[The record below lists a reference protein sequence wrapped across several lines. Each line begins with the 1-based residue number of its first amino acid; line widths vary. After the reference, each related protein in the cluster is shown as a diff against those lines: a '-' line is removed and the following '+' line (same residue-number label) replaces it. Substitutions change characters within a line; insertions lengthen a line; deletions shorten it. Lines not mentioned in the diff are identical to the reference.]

1 MLTTVADLL
10 VSANG
15 HTPLVLLL
23 AAILLAAASWI
34 GVRVFR
40 SLQRQGTR
48 IGGVEK
54 SLREER
60 IRRRQV
66 EQCVRE
72 AGIELP
78 YWPGDPAE
86 LHAITAAR
94 RAPTYDPYS
103 GRGPWPEDGV
113 PLPYG
118 DDALTAE
125 ASMPT
130 GLPPVPPFTAEE
142 RERLSRH
149 RRRPQETP

>member
-1 MLTTVADLL
+1 MLTTVSDLL

-23 AAILLAAASWI
+23 AAILLAAAGWI

-40 SLQRQGTR
+40 SLQRQGAR
-48 IGGVEK
+48 IGGLEK

-60 IRRRQV
+60 IRRRQT

-72 AGIELP
+72 AGIDLP

-94 RAPTYDPYS
+94 RAPTYDP
-103 GRGPWPEDGV
+103 
-113 PLPYG
+113 LPY

-130 GLPPVPPFTAEE
+130 GLPPVPPFSPEE

-149 RRRPQETP
+149 RR